1 MAKPTDLDALLGFNE
16 PEPEQHTTKVTLF
29 GRQWTVRC
37 DINAFVLSSLA
48 SGDAGAISKFLTN
61 IIVEE
66 DWPATLSAQR
76 NLDPERLGRIV
87 AALVEAASER
97 PTESPARS
105 SRTAK
110 NRTSGP
116 RSVGG

>member
-1 MAKPTDLDALLGFNE
+1 MTKLTDLDTLLGFNE
-16 PEPEQHTTKVTLF
+16 PEPKEHTTKVTLF

-48 SGDAGAISKFLTN
+48 SGDAGAIATFLKDVV
-61 IIVEE
+61 IEE
-66 DWPATLSAQR
+66 DWPATLAAQR
-76 NLDPERLGRIV
+76 NLDPERLGKIV

-116 RSVGG
+116 RSVVG